1 MSDRWIAWDR
11 ILYGGDYNPDQWPE
25 EVWREDARLMRLA
38 HWNTATV
45 PVFSWARLEPEE
57 GRFDFGWLDRVVE
70 TLESQ
75 GIGLCLA
82 TSTAS
87 QPAWV
92 DAKYPDVLITDPD
105 GVRRR
110 HGNRHSFCPNSANYR
125 RLSVALASRLAER
138 YGRRPSLRLW
148 HVNNEYGTICFCENC
163 AAAFR
168 RWLQKRYGTLEEL
181 NRRWYT
187 AFWGHTYTDWGQ
199 IEPPY
204 RNGEGSIQALRID
217 YHRFQS
223 ESLLRC
229 FQAERDAIR
238 RHSPDVP
245 ITTNLMGTFFNLNYH
260 QWAKELDVV
269 SWDNYPWP
277 EAKPED
283 VAFYHALHRGMKDG
297 QPFLLMEQSPSQQ
310 NWQPYN
316 KLKSP
321 GRLRLQSFQT
331 VAHGADSVMYFQWR
345 RGRGG
350 CEKLHGAAVEHGGG
364 ETNRVFREVAEI
376 GAELESLG
384 TETIGGRT
392 PARVAV
398 VFSWESWWAIRYS
411 SGPSRDL
418 DYPAVV
424 RAFYAALH
432 RLGIAADVVGADAS
446 FERYDV
452 ILLPLLTM
460 VPRELGER
468 LEARVREGATL
479 VATPFTGLVDE
490 TDLVHPEGSPGP
502 LSEVL
507 GVFVEETDAML
518 PGEENAV
525 RFADGDRAEARLL
538 CDRIRLRGAEPIG
551 FYERAFYAGE
561 PAVTRNP
568 CSKGVGYY
576 LATYLG
582 DEGLR
587 RFVKRVCAE
596 RGIAS
601 PLAGGAEP
609 PEGVEVAQR
618 VQPDGAVLTYL
629 LNHTDEERAVA
640 LPAAG
645 TDLLTRLPVGPE
657 VRLAPRDVRIVR
669 S

>member
-187 AFWGHTYTDWGQ
+187 AFWGHTYTDWSQ

-411 SGPSRDL
+411 SG
-418 DYPAVV
+418 
-424 RAFYAALH
+424 
-432 RLGIAADVVGADAS
+432 
-446 FERYDV
+446 
-452 ILLPLLTM
+452 
-460 VPRELGER
+460 
-468 LEARVREGATL
+468 
-479 VATPFTGLVDE
+479 
-490 TDLVHPEGSPGP
+490 
-502 LSEVL
+502 
-507 GVFVEETDAML
+507 
-518 PGEENAV
+518 
-525 RFADGDRAEARLL
+525 
-538 CDRIRLRGAEPIG
+538 
-551 FYERAFYAGE
+551 
-561 PAVTRNP
+561 
-568 CSKGVGYY
+568 
-576 LATYLG
+576 
-582 DEGLR
+582 
-587 RFVKRVCAE
+587 
-596 RGIAS
+596 
-601 PLAGGAEP
+601 
-609 PEGVEVAQR
+609 
-618 VQPDGAVLTYL
+618 
-629 LNHTDEERAVA
+629 
-640 LPAAG
+640 
-645 TDLLTRLPVGPE
+645 
-657 VRLAPRDVRIVR
+657 
-669 S
+669 